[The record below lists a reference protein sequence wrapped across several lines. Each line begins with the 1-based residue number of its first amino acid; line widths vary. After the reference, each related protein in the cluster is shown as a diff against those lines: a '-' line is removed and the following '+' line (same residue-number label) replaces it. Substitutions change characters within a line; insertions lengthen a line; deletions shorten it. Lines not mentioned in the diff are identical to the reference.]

1 MNFEKWTEFDLRARL
16 GTHATATALPAASD
30 TAVDLMRVIEKL
42 ARSAEHDEL
51 SFISWKLTQ
60 LANDL
65 VHTARRTSHDYAG

>member
-1 MNFEKWTEFDLRARL
+1 MNIDKWTEFDMRARL
-16 GTHATATALPAASD
+16 GTRATATALPAASD

-42 ARSAEHDEL
+42 ARSAEQDEL

-65 VHTARRTSHDYAG
+65 VHTARRATHGYAA

>member
-1 MNFEKWTEFDLRARL
+1 MHIEKWTEFDLQARL
-16 GTHATATALPAASD
+16 GTQATATALPAASD

-42 ARSAEHDEL
+42 ARSAEQDEL

-65 VHTARRTSHDYAG
+65 VHTARRSTNGSAA